1 MLESVTILIDECVP
15 RMVKRFLPDHDTK
28 TVQELGY
35 SSFKNGDLLRLVD
48 GQFDLFI
55 TADQN
60 IRYQQNLTG
69 RQIAILVLSTNK
81 KSAIKAN
88 RERII
93 DAVNR
98 MTFAE
103 FVEVTL

>member
-1 MLESVTILIDECVP
+1 
-15 RMVKRFLPDHDTK
+15 MVKRFLPDHDAM

-48 GQFDLFI
+48 GEFDLFI

-69 RQIAILVLSTNK
+69 RRMAILVLSTNK
-81 KSAIKAN
+81 KSTIKAN

-98 MTFAE
+98 MQPAAFMEFA
-103 FVEVTL
+103 L